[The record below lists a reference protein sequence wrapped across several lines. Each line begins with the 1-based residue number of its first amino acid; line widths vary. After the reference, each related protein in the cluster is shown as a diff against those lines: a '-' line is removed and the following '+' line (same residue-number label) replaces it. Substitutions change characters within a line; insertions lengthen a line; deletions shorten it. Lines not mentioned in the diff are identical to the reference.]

1 MPRKF
6 STKSEPACYQP
17 QPVDMELSFRKPDN
31 GDSHTPS
38 GMYSSVGEDSNQ
50 SQRRGMIRFK
60 CSDDGKEGPE
70 KYSPETKPAL
80 PRYSPTGKS
89 LKDETVV
96 ASTSDPIRE
105 TEFHNPFD
113 DPNINPVLRT
123 CHFTDPGRISKSYT
137 LDFDSTGKI
146 KTSYR
151 HRDESSLAK
160 EHSKKTMEY
169 RMSTPQRASFEDTED
184 EWQPLHREYPGR
196 TDEVALSGIDS
207 DHTYD
212 GGGYSEDE
220 AQPIQNEK
228 PSASESRSLS
238 KANANKSC
246 QDIWAESSTTTPRLT
261 PGQTTPFDEK
271 TLYNY
276 SPETRQYRGGI
287 LSSLMKLYTIP
298 VENSSVHD
306 SDTCRSS
313 PTIQSPKTARS
324 KISPRKDPSLSRMAS
339 VNESSHQPQT
349 QKKRL
354 NKGSLRSVGKRLNSS
369 SLIGTAK
376 SKLSAKTRS
385 DDEIKITVHIA
396 ETLSRQDYLLKLC
409 RALMLF
415 GAPTHRLEE
424 YMRMSARVLEIQ
436 GSFLYIPGCM
446 IISFD
451 DPETHT
457 TEVRLVKIVQ
467 GINLG
472 LLKDVHEIYKE
483 VVHDV
488 ISVEEATH
496 RLHKISNSA
505 PKHNPWVLV
514 IVHGLASASV
524 APFAFQ
530 GRYIDMPICF
540 FLGCIL
546 GFLQL
551 IVAPRSDLYNNV
563 FEISAAVLTSFLSRF
578 FGSIQKGNLFCFSAM
593 AQASIALIL
602 PGYIVL
608 CGSLELQSRSM
619 VAGSVRMVYAIIYS
633 LFLGFGISIGT
644 TFYGLLDVNATNAT
658 VCSGPAMSDYEK
670 WPWVVVF
677 TLCLCIINQAKWK
690 QTPVMLFIGFSGYI
704 VNFFSAKRFPS
715 SAQISNTLGAFAVGM
730 LGNLYSRMRHGVA
743 AAALLPAI
751 FVQVPSGLAASGS
764 LLAGLSTAE
773 KITNSTD
780 GGSGV
785 VNGTGSV
792 GPADSSL
799 YHSFH
804 PFNPDKSVHSLTLA
818 LTVSVTSPEELNTI
832 VFNVGYSM
840 IQIAIGITVGLFMS
854 ALVIYPFGKR
864 RSGLFTF

>member
-1 MPRKF
+1 
-6 STKSEPACYQP
+6 
-17 QPVDMELSFRKPDN
+17 MELSFRKPDN
-31 GDSHTPS
+31 GDSQTPS
-38 GMYSSVGEDSNQ
+38 GMHSSVEEDSNQ

-60 CSDDGKEGPE
+60 CSDDGKQGPE

-80 PRYSPTGKS
+80 PRYSPTGS
-89 LKDETVV
+89 ILKDQTVV
-96 ASTSDPIRE
+96 TSTSDPIRE
-105 TEFHNPFD
+105 TDFHNPFD
-113 DPNINPVLRT
+113 DPNFNPVLKSS
-123 CHFTDPGRISKSYT
+123 HVTDPSRISKSYT

-146 KTSYR
+146 KTSNR
-151 HRDESSLAK
+151 HRDESSLAKK

-184 EWQPLHREYPGR
+184 EWQPLQRAYPAR

-207 DHTYD
+207 DQTYD

-220 AQPIQNEK
+220 AQPIQSEK
-228 PSASESRSLS
+228 PSTSESRPLS
-238 KANANKSC
+238 STNANKSC
-246 QDIWAESSTTTPRLT
+246 PDIWAESSTTTPRFT

-271 TLYNY
+271 TQYRY
-276 SPETRQYRGGI
+276 APEIRQYRGGI
-287 LSSLMKLYTIP
+287 LSSLMKLYTTP
-298 VENSSVHD
+298 VDNYSVYD

-313 PTIQSPKTARS
+313 PTIQSPKTTNS
-324 KISPRKDPSLSRMAS
+324 KTSHKKNSSFSRLAS
-339 VNESSHQPQT
+339 VKESPHQPQT

-369 SLIGTAK
+369 SLIDTAK
-376 SKLSAKTRS
+376 SKLSARARS
-385 DDEIKITVHIA
+385 EDEIKITVHIA
-396 ETLSRQDYLLKLC
+396 ETLSRQNYLLKLC

-457 TEVRLVKIVQ
+457 TEVKLVKIVQ

-496 RLHKISNSA
+496 RLHKISNSP

-551 IVAPRSDLYNNV
+551 IIAPRSDLYNNV
-563 FEISAAVLTSFLSRF
+563 FEISAAVLTSFLARF
-578 FGSIQKGNLFCFSAM
+578 FGSMQKGNIFCFSAM

-644 TFYGLLDVNATNAT
+644 TIYGLLDVNATNAT

-690 QTPVMLFIGFSGYI
+690 QTPAMLFIGFSGYI

-773 KITNSTD
+773 RITNSTD
-780 GGSGV
+780 GSNGAV
-785 VNGTGSV
+785 NINGTGSV

-799 YHSFH
+799 HHSFH
-804 PFNPDKSVHSLTLA
+804 HFNPDKSIHSFTLA
-818 LTVSVTSPEELNTI
+818 LTVAVTSPEDLNTI

-854 ALVIYPFGKR
+854 ALLIYPFGKR